1 MKKLLPKMKNS
12 LFRNLL
18 YAFVCLVFLTAC
30 QDTAQKDAE
39 LLSQNRQDSVELQ
52 RLKGVIGTRLIT
64 RADLD
69 SLKKLY
75 AKYPT
80 VDDVKKTLQAALV
93 VRRDWSALEKLLT
106 EIPKEQQT
114 DADKIELTKVYIKL
128 GKGKEASQ
136 TITPFADAKTDDVEL
151 NGLAG
156 QAFFVAGQN
165 EEAAK
170 YIDRVWGK
178 LIAAKKVDEIT
189 TRGLIYFYQGNNQKA
204 VEVLTEA
211 NKINGN
217 YIPTLNALARVY
229 AAMGNETQAESY
241 RTHVEKIM
249 HDVTAEETRNAKL
262 VEHANELQKAWNEK
276 RYEDVIK
283 IAQGMMPD
291 ADPANKAVLYE
302 YIAQSYHA
310 LGKTEE
316 AKAAMNEAAK
326 LKQYKMP

>member
-1 MKKLLPKMKNS
+1 M
-12 LFRNLL
+12 LFAL
-18 YAFVCLVFLTAC
+18 VCLVFLTAC
-30 QDTAQKDAE
+30 QDAAQKDAE
-39 LLSQNRQDSVELQ
+39 LLSQNRQDSAELQ

-64 RADLD
+64 RTDLD

-75 AKYPT
+75 EKYPT
-80 VDDVKKTLQAALV
+80 ADDVRKTLQAALV
-93 VRRDWSALEKLLT
+93 VRQDWGALEKLLT
-106 EIPKEQQT
+106 EIPKERQT

-170 YIDRVWGK
+170 YIDRVWEK

-189 TRGLIYFYQGNNQKA
+189 ARGLIYFYQGNNQKA
-204 VEVLTEA
+204 VEVLKEA
-211 NKINGN
+211 NKINAN
-217 YIPTLNALARVY
+217 YVPTLNALARVH
-229 AAMGNETQAESY
+229 AAMGNESQAESY
-241 RTHVEKIM
+241 RVQIERIM
-249 HDVTAEETRNAKL
+249 HEVTVDETRKAKL
-262 VEHANELQKAWNEK
+262 VEHAKELQKAWNEK

-283 IAQGMMPD
+283 IAQGMIPE
-291 ADPANKAVLYE
+291 ADPANRAVLYE
-302 YIAQSYHA
+302 YMAQSYQA

-316 AKAAMNEAAK
+316 AKAAMDEAAK